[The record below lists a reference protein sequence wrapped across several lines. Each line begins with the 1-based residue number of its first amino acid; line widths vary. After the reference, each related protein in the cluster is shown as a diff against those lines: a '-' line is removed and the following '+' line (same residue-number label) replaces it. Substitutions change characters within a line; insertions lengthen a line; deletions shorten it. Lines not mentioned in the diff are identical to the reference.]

1 MGRPTLLRV
10 RLVHYE
16 TSHQKDAF
24 VSTFFCVFP
33 YSLKITVFCNLVLLN
48 ACKYL
53 LLSSRYFYSLR
64 VSAVLDH
71 FGYPAP
77 HLDQW
82 QQRVWYDLGAT
93 QEVLHQMR
101 ICLSR
106 GLPAIASPPRAES
119 PSPSRRPA
127 AVPIRPTHEEEF
139 VKASKGGSSAP
150 STASTGPSS
159 PVATTSPKTEIK
171 KKRKRKSVKCTVTSE
186 TVSPPEKRKKIISE
200 SPDSQAEGPFCDSD
214 TVSVSKDSSHTL

>member
-1 MGRPTLLRV
+1 MGHPTLLRV

-16 TSHQKDAF
+16 TSHQKDAL
-24 VSTFFCVFP
+24 VSTFFCLFL
-33 YSLKITVFCNLVLLN
+33 SLRIITMFYNLVLLN
-48 ACKYL
+48 VCKYFTLPTL
-53 LLSSRYFYSLR
+53 LYSLR

-71 FGYPAP
+71 FGYLAP

-119 PSPSRRPA
+119 PPPSRRPA
-127 AVPIRPTHEEEF
+127 AAPIRPSHGGEF
-139 VKASKGGSSAP
+139 VKASKGESSAP

-171 KKRKRKSVKCTVTSE
+171 KKRKRKSVKRSY
-186 TVSPPEKRKKIISE
+186 
-200 SPDSQAEGPFCDSD
+200 Q
-214 TVSVSKDSSHTL
+214 

>member
-1 MGRPTLLRV
+1 MSANIFSP
-10 RLVHYE
+10 
-16 TSHQKDAF
+16 D
-24 VSTFFCVFP
+24 
-33 YSLKITVFCNLVLLN
+33 
-48 ACKYL
+48 
-53 LLSSRYFYSLR
+53 YFYSLR

-71 FGYPAP
+71 SGYPAP

-82 QQRVWYDLGAT
+82 QQCVWYDLGAT

-119 PSPSRRPA
+119 PSPSCRPA
-127 AVPIRPTHEEEF
+127 AAPILPTHEEEF

-150 STASTGPSS
+150 STVSTRPSL

-171 KKRKRKSVKCTVTSE
+171 KKRKRKSVKRTVISE
-186 TVSPPEKRKKIISE
+186 TVSPPREE
-200 SPDSQAEGPFCDSD
+200 EEDSFRVPRLPG
-214 TVSVSKDSSHTL
+214 

>member
-1 MGRPTLLRV
+1 M
-10 RLVHYE
+10 
-16 TSHQKDAF
+16 
-24 VSTFFCVFP
+24 
-33 YSLKITVFCNLVLLN
+33 N
-48 ACKYL
+48 ANIF
-53 LLSSRYFYSLR
+53 SPDYFYSLR

-101 ICLSR
+101 IRLSR

-127 AVPIRPTHEEEF
+127 AALILPTNEEEF
-139 VKASKGGSSAP
+139 IKASKGGSSAP
-150 STASTGPSS
+150 STASTGPSL

-171 KKRKRKSVKCTVTSE
+171 KKRKRKSVKRTVTSE
-186 TVSPPEKRKKIISE
+186 TVSPPGKKKKIISE
-200 SPDSQAEGPFCDSD
+200 SPDSQAEGPFRDSD
-214 TVSVSKDSSHTL
+214 TMSASENSPHAT

>member
-1 MGRPTLLRV
+1 MR
-10 RLVHYE
+10 
-16 TSHQKDAF
+16 AN
-24 VSTFFCVFP
+24 
-33 YSLKITVFCNLVLLN
+33 I
-48 ACKYL
+48 
-53 LLSSRYFYSLR
+53 LSPDYFYSLR

-82 QQRVWYDLGAT
+82 QQHVWYDLGTT

-101 ICLSR
+101 IHLSR
-106 GLPAIASPPRAES
+106 GLPVIASPPRAES
-119 PSPSRRPA
+119 PPSHRPA
-127 AVPIRPTHEEEF
+127 AAPILPTHEEEF

-150 STASTGPSS
+150 STASTGPSP

-171 KKRKRKSVKCTVTSE
+171 KKRKRKSVKHTVTSE
-186 TVSPPEKRKKIISE
+186 TVSPPEKRKKIVSE

-214 TVSVSKDSSHTL
+214 TVSVSEGSPHTT